1 MQKYPRFDSTQA
13 FALLNLHLPPGGA
26 QHSSL
31 PRPIFPIRKIFH
43 PQPHTWLALLLVLF
57 RPSCPSPAACPEGR
71 PRLSPAT
78 VPGRKNAA
86 RRPRPSAGAGAS
98 RLNRCPCHT
107 GPSPGDRAAA
117 TPPAGRRGLRT
128 PQPKSPERLGPGP
141 RCGGRRRAPPPL
153 FPRWHIAELTS
164 REGISQ
170 PWRTHCQLARRDGP
184 SCWGEGRIQE
194 ETFPGPREC
203 RGC

>member
-1 MQKYPRFDSTQA
+1 MRTLPHRHPPPPYSWGSAA
-13 FALLNLHLPPGGA
+13 FAEISQIRLHASLRPPEPAPPSPGPDLSRQNGHPALL
-26 QHSSL
+26 S
-31 PRPIFPIRKIFH
+31 H

-78 VPGRKNAA
+78 GPGRKNAA
-86 RRPRPSAGAGAS
+86 RRPRLSAGTRSS

-128 PQPKSPERLGPGP
+128 PQPKSPERLGPRQRRGGP
-141 RCGGRRRAPPPL
+141 RRAPPPL
-153 FPRWHIAELTS
+153 FPRWHVAELTS
-164 REGISQ
+164 RERICQ
-170 PWRTHCQLARRDGP
+170 P
-184 SCWGEGRIQE
+184 
-194 ETFPGPREC
+194 
-203 RGC
+203 